1 VPTPPKPLERL
12 DRDRVPISSEV
23 AQILMSHLLHDGY
36 EVGQRI
42 PSERALAE
50 SLGVGRSVI
59 REALKSLALLGLV
72 QVRAGDGN
80 YLQSRSSGLL
90 PNTFEWGMLLE
101 DNKLEE
107 LIEARRELE
116 VVLAGFAAARRTPE
130 DIADLRALIETMR
143 GAPADQR
150 FVEADVAFHL
160 RIARAAGN
168 PVLQQMLESTH
179 SLLHAWISRVI
190 EAAGDTNPSL
200 SEHIPVLEAI
210 EAGDVEGAR
219 AAIREH
225 LDRAG
230 ARLSATIS
238 QDGSREGQSPEL

>member
-1 VPTPPKPLERL
+1 M

-23 AQILMSHLLHDGY
+23 AQVLMDHLLHDGY

-42 PSERALAE
+42 PSERALAA

-90 PNTFEWGMLLE
+90 PNTFEWGMLLD
-101 DNKLEE
+101 DNRIEE
-107 LIEARRELE
+107 IIEARRELE
-116 VVLAGFAAARRTPE
+116 VVLAGFAAARRTQE
-130 DIADLRALIETMR
+130 DIDDLRGLLAAMR
-143 GAPADQR
+143 AAPADQR

-160 RIARAAGN
+160 RIARAAAN

-179 SLLHAWISRVI
+179 SLLHAWITRVI
-190 EAAGDTNPSL
+190 EAAGDTNMSVG
-200 SEHIPVLEAI
+200 EHVPVLEAI

-219 AAIREH
+219 QAIRDH

-230 ARLSATIS
+230 DRLSATVS
-238 QDGSREGQSPEL
+238 EHTSRE

>member
-1 VPTPPKPLERL
+1 M

-23 AQILMSHLLHDGY
+23 AQVLMSHLLNDGY

-42 PSERALAE
+42 PSERALAA

-90 PNTFEWGMLLE
+90 PNTFEWGMLLDE
-101 DNKLEE
+101 NTLDEV
-107 LIEARRELE
+107 IEARRELE
-116 VVLAGFAAARRTPE
+116 VVLAGLAAARRTQE
-130 DIADLRALIETMR
+130 DIDDLHALLETMR
-143 GAPADQR
+143 AAPADQH

-160 RIARAAGN
+160 RIARAAKN
-168 PVLQQMLESTH
+168 AVLQQMLESTH
-179 SLLHAWISRVI
+179 SLLYAWISRVI
-190 EAAGDTNPSL
+190 EAAGDTRPSV
-200 SEHIPVLEAI
+200 SEHVPVLEAI

-219 AAIREH
+219 AAIRDH

-230 ARLSATIS
+230 SRLAATIS
-238 QDGSREGQSPEL
+238 EHS

>member
-1 VPTPPKPLERL
+1 M
-12 DRDRVPISSEV
+12 DRDRLPISSEV
-23 AQILMSHLLHDGY
+23 AQVLMDHLLHDGY

-42 PSERALAE
+42 PSERALSA

-101 DNKLEE
+101 SSRIEE

-116 VVLAGFAAARRTPE
+116 VVLVGFAAARRTE
-130 DIADLRALIETMR
+130 ADIAELHELLEVMRA
-143 GAPADQR
+143 APADQR

-168 PVLQQMLESTH
+168 SVLQQMLESTH
-179 SLLHAWISRVI
+179 SLLHAWITRVI
-190 EAAGDTNPSL
+190 QAAGDTST
-200 SEHIPVLEAI
+200 SVAEHIPVLDAI
-210 EAGDVEGAR
+210 EAGDVEAAR
-219 AAIREH
+219 AAIRDH

-230 ARLSATIS
+230 LRLSAAMAEGS
-238 QDGSREGQSPEL
+238 QT

>member
-1 VPTPPKPLERL
+1 M
-12 DRDRVPISSEV
+12 D
-23 AQILMSHLLHDGY
+23 HLLHDGY

-42 PSERALAE
+42 PSERALSA

-101 DNKLEE
+101 SSRIEE

-116 VVLAGFAAARRTPE
+116 VVLAGFAAARRSEE
-130 DIADLRALIETMR
+130 DIADLHSLLEVMR
-143 GAPADQR
+143 EAPPDQR

-168 PVLQQMLESTH
+168 LVLQQMLESTH
-179 SLLHAWISRVI
+179 SLLHAWITRVI
-190 EAAGDTNPSL
+190 QAAGDTHTSVA
-200 SEHIPVLEAI
+200 EHVPVLQAI
-210 EAGDVEGAR
+210 EDGDVDAAR
-219 AAIREH
+219 AAIRDH

-230 ARLSATIS
+230 SRLSAAVAGDH
-238 QDGSREGQSPEL
+238 QP